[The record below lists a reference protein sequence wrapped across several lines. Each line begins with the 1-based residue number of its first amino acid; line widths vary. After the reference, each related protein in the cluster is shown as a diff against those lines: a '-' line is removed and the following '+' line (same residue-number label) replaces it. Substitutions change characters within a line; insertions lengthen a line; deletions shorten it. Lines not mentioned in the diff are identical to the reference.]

1 MGVGSNLGSNVS
13 ATQEHSDAPKASKHG
28 LRVLS
33 DAETV
38 RLGAGRSQ
46 VRAWPPQDVRLTATG
61 VVPLKAAASDGVVG
75 IGVEDGMRA
84 ART

>member
-1 MGVGSNLGSNVS
+1 MGVGSNLGSKVS

-28 LRVLS
+28 LRAPS

-46 VRAWPPQDVRLTATG
+46 VQILSPRLTNS
-61 VVPLKAAASDGVVG
+61 LQ
-75 IGVEDGMRA
+75 MRIFL
-84 ART
+84 